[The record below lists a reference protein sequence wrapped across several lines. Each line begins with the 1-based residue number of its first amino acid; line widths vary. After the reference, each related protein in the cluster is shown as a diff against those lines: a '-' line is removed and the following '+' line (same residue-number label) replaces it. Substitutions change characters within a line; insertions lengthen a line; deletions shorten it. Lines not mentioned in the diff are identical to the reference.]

1 MLKTKI
7 KLKLSTSKAQMKKL
21 AVARFALLLE
31 LEKYLREKYAEK
43 SPVVKELQFHPRRK
57 WRFDY
62 ALPEPLVKIAIEIEG
77 GIFSG
82 GRHTRG
88 AGYQKDMHKYNAATK
103 MGWKVYRFSYND
115 LEKQTYKDFF

>member
-1 MLKTKI
+1 MLKTKS
-7 KLKLSTSKAQMKKL
+7 KLSPSKATSKAQMKN
-21 AVARFALLLE
+21 FALLLE
-31 LEKYLREKYAEK
+31 LEKYLKEMYAEK
-43 SPVVKELQFHPRRK
+43 SPVVKEFQFHPRRK

-62 ALPEPLVKIAIEIEG
+62 ALPETLIKIAIEIEG

-88 AGYQKDMHKYNAATK
+88 AGYQKDMHKYNTATK

-115 LEKQTYKDFF
+115 LQKQTYKDFF